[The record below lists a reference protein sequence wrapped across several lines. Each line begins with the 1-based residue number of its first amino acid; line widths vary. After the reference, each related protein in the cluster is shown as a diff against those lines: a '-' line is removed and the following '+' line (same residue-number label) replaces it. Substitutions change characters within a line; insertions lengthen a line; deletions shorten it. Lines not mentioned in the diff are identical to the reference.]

1 MGLLQ
6 EATYFGK
13 DQNQWG
19 TFNVG
24 TVPSPGIE
32 LSRLYAG
39 QQGGVATGENKQRFG
54 DAIISAGKDI
64 FSKQNAPGIMQGI
77 TRAIDPDYG
86 VADNIGV
93 EIGGNL
99 IKGIAGKVAGKMG
112 ISSNP
117 IAGAAVDLGVAG
129 LGKILGKDT
138 NYSDIGSQIAD
149 KAAGVASMFG
159 PLGMAAGAAVKLAN
173 MLGSQTVE
181 GVGHNG
187 IDQAQLGSSYNLSQY
202 DRDDK
207 TFGLFGLGAAN
218 RYKKEVNKMRGI
230 LDRAGDVADDS
241 YDAKLRQ
248 QYGAETMANR
258 ARMQDMGGAR
268 IQHVKEGGVIINRGF
283 INNCRKLQQGG
294 AIPMPQN
301 YKPNIPSQANME
313 TMEGFN
319 QYLSDT
325 GRMSDDYDY
334 ESFYNDKE
342 TFLQWL
348 AEEIKNPGKA
358 HFTDK
363 YKRPNHPTFPEE
375 SVYSGQDDV
384 VGGKWSNRQ
393 GKFTYTP
400 SMYNINQNG
409 GVDKYI
415 EKFNRYEPDTRLDLT
430 EYYNSANKSNMS
442 DLGSLKLK
450 NGGTVNVIPD
460 GKLHKELNH
469 LDEKKECLGDIT
481 KKGIPIVSIKD
492 GEIVQHA
499 EIEKEELVMRLELSN
514 KIDELMK
521 SDDDDAAYNAGL
533 LFYHELFNNTEDYT
547 GLIKR
552 TK

>member
-1 MGLLQ
+1 MSLLQ
-6 EATYFGK
+6 DATYFGK

-19 TFNVG
+19 SFNVG
-24 TVPSPGIE
+24 TVPSLGIE
-32 LSRLYAG
+32 LSQIFAG
-39 QQGGVATGENKQRFG
+39 QQGEVATGENKQRFG
-54 DAIISAGKDI
+54 DAVISAGKDI
-64 FSKQNAPGIMQGI
+64 FSKQNMPGIMQGV

-86 VADNIGV
+86 VADNAGV

-112 ISSNP
+112 MSSNP
-117 IAGAAVDLGVAG
+117 VVGAAVDLGVAG

-138 NYSDIGSQIAD
+138 NYSDVGSQIAD
-149 KAAGVASMFG
+149 KVAGVASMFG
-159 PLGMAAGAAVKLAN
+159 PWGMAASAAIKLAN

-181 GVGHNG
+181 GVEHNEL
-187 IDQAQLGSSYNLSQY
+187 DQAQLGSSYNLSQY

-207 TFGLFGLGAAN
+207 TFGLFGLGAAK

-230 LDRAGDVADDS
+230 LERASDVADDS

-258 ARMQDMGGAR
+258 ARMQNMGGAK
-268 IQHVKEGGVIINRGF
+268 IQHVKNGGVIIHRDF
-283 INNCRKLQQGG
+283 LKSCRKFQSGG

-301 YKPNIPSQANME
+301 YKPNMPSQANME

-325 GRMSDDYDY
+325 GRISDDYDY
-334 ESFYNDKE
+334 ESFYNDKGA
-342 TFLQWL
+342 FLQWL
-348 AEEIKNPGKA
+348 TEEIRNPGKA

-363 YKRPNHPTFPEE
+363 YKRPNHLTFSEE

-415 EKFNRYEPDTRLDLT
+415 EKFNRYEPNTRLDLT
-430 EYYNSANKSNMS
+430 EYYNSVNKSNMS

-481 KKGIPIVSIKD
+481 RKGIPIVSIKD
-492 GEIVQHA
+492 GEIIQHA

-514 KIDELMK
+514 KIDELMD

>member
-1 MGLLQ
+1 MSLLQ
-6 EATYFGK
+6 DATYFGK

-19 TFNVG
+19 SFNVG
-24 TVPSPGIE
+24 TVPSLGIE
-32 LSRLYAG
+32 LGQAFAG
-39 QQGGVATGENKQRFG
+39 QQGEVATGENKQRFG
-54 DAIISAGKDI
+54 DAVISAGKDI
-64 FSKQNAPGIMQGI
+64 FSKQNMTGIMQGV
-77 TRAIDPDYG
+77 TRVIDPDYG
-86 VADNIGV
+86 IADNAGV

-112 ISSNP
+112 MSSNP
-117 IAGAAVDLGVAG
+117 VVGAAVDLGVAG

-138 NYSDIGSQIAD
+138 NYSDVGSQIAD
-149 KAAGVASMFG
+149 KAAGAASMFG
-159 PLGMAAGAAVKLAN
+159 PVGIVTSAAIKLAN

-181 GVGHNG
+181 GVEHNEL
-187 IDQAQLGSSYNLSQY
+187 DQAQLGSSYNLSQY

-207 TFGLFGLGAAN
+207 TFGLFGHGAAR

-230 LDRAGDVADDS
+230 LERASDVADDS

-248 QYGAETMANR
+248 QYGAETMANM
-258 ARMQDMGGAR
+258 ARMQNMGGAK
-268 IQHVKEGGVIINRGF
+268 IQHVKNGGVIIHKDF
-283 INNCRKLQQGG
+283 LKSCRKFQGG
-294 AIPMPQN
+294 GAVPMPKN
-301 YKPNIPSQANME
+301 YKPNMPSQASME

-334 ESFYNDKE
+334 ESLYNDKGA
-342 TFLQWL
+342 FLQWL
-348 AEEIKNPGKA
+348 AEEIRNPGKA

-363 YKRPNHPTFPEE
+363 YKRPNHLTFSEE

-400 SMYNINQNG
+400 SMYNINQNS

-430 EYYNSANKSNMS
+430 EYYNSINKSNMS

-481 KKGIPIVSIKD
+481 RKGIPVVSIKD
-492 GEIVQHA
+492 GEIIQHA

-514 KIDELMK
+514 KIDELMD

>member
-1 MGLLQ
+1 MSLLQ
-6 EATYFGK
+6 DATYFGK
-13 DQNQWG
+13 DQDQWG
-19 TFNVG
+19 SFNVG
-24 TVPSPGIE
+24 TVPSLAIE
-32 LSRLYAG
+32 LSRIFAG

-54 DAIISAGKDI
+54 DAVISAGKDI
-64 FSKQNAPGIMQGI
+64 FSKQNMTGIMQGV

-86 VADNIGV
+86 VAGNAGV

-117 IAGAAVDLGVAG
+117 IAGAAVDLGVSG

-138 NYSDIGSQIAD
+138 NYLDIGSQIAD

-181 GVGHNG
+181 GVEHNEL
-187 IDQAQLGSSYNLSQY
+187 DQAQLGSSYNLSQY

-207 TFGLFGLGAAN
+207 TFGLFGLGAAK

-230 LDRAGDVADDS
+230 LERAGDVADDS

-248 QYGAETMANR
+248 QYGAEAMANK
-258 ARMQDMGGAR
+258 ARMQDMGGAG
-268 IQHVKEGGVIINRGF
+268 IQHVKKGGVIINRDF
-283 INNCRKLQQGG
+283 ISNCRKLQQGG

-301 YKPNIPSQANME
+301 YKPNMPSQASME

-334 ESFYNDKE
+334 EGFYNDKGA
-342 TFLQWL
+342 FLQWL
-348 AEEIKNPGKA
+348 TEEIKNPGKA

-363 YKRPNHPTFPEE
+363 YKRPNHLTFSEE

-430 EYYNSANKSNMS
+430 EYYNSVNKSNMS
-442 DLGSLKLK
+442 DSGSLKLK

-481 KKGIPIVSIKD
+481 KKGIPIISIKK

-499 EIEKEELVMRLELSN
+499 EIEREELVMRLELSD
-514 KIDELMK
+514 KIDELMD
-521 SDDDDAAYNAGL
+521 SGDDDAAYNAGL